1 MPVSLSFAFVAGYRV
16 TGLWMGVALALILV
30 ASVQMVVVAVTDWEK
45 VLVEARI
52 RLAHEQI
59 YNDQRA
65 SICEEV
71 STVC

>member
-1 MPVSLSFAFVAGYRV
+1 MPVSLSFAFIAGYRV

-30 ASVQMVVVAVTDWEK
+30 ASVQMVVVAVTDWDK

-52 RLAHEQI
+52 RLADEQI
-59 YNDQRA
+59 YDHQRA

-71 STVC
+71 STV